1 MNTKPAETE
10 VEKKIK
16 KIFWQFFF
24 SKILSNWCVEL
35 KMMPFLKKKFPA
47 TFWKRSKLVIKEGLR
62 EVEKKTKKNLFLKK
76 VWVPLTTFPS
86 PSWLKIVLSSYFL
99 ICHPTISVLFYSSEI
114 FFLNF
119 KVKTSDLWSLFLR
132 LFGFKQINQ
141 DQIRNQRVPRINSS
155 H

>member
-1 MNTKPAETE
+1 M
-10 VEKKIK
+10 KKKVK
-16 KIFWQFFF
+16 KNFLTIFFF
-24 SKILSNWCVEL
+24 CQNVGLNW
-35 KMMPFLKKKFPA
+35 KMVPFLKFFFPA
-47 TFWKRSKLVIKEGLR
+47 TFWKRSKLQIKEGLR

-76 VWVPLTTFPS
+76 VWVTLTTFPS

-99 ICHPTISVLFYSSEI
+99 ICHPTFSVLFYSSEI

-119 KVKTSDLWSLFLR
+119 KVKTFGLWSLFLR
-132 LFGFKQINQ
+132 LSGFNQINQ

>member
-1 MNTKPAETE
+1 ME
-10 VEKKIK
+10 VEKKSQ
-16 KIFWQFFF
+16 KIFFDKIFF
-24 SKILSNWCVEL
+24 SRQNVVLNRKMVPIL
-35 KMMPFLKKKFPA
+35 KFFFPA

-62 EVEKKTKKNLFLKK
+62 EVEKKTKKKLFLKK
-76 VWVPLTTFPS
+76 VWVTLTTFPS

-119 KVKTSDLWSLFLR
+119 KVKTFELWSLFLR
-132 LFGFKQINQ
+132 LSGLKQINQ